1 MGFLNENMTWF
12 FVYFG
17 QLLSGLSLIVG
28 FFKNFG
34 IVIVFYS
41 WRFQWRKA
49 DKARNAPIFL
59 LISDGLLLIGKV
71 SWLILFNTEDK
82 PRNGDSQDIIFSY

>member
-1 MGFLNENMTWF
+1 MEQRFQGWIGYAGTHVPMFVHKLGLINQTNIALSQTMGFFNENMTWFF

-34 IVIVFYS
+34 TVIVF
-41 WRFQWRKA
+41 
-49 DKARNAPIFL
+49 
-59 LISDGLLLIGKV
+59 
-71 SWLILFNTEDK
+71 SWL
-82 PRNGDSQDIIFSY
+82 SQ

>member
-1 MGFLNENMTWF
+1 MGSLNENMTWF

-34 IVIVFYS
+34 TVIVCS
-41 WRFQWRKA
+41 WRFQWRKV

-59 LISDGLLLIGKV
+59 LISDGPLLIGKV
-71 SWLILFNTEDK
+71 FWLILFNTEDK